1 MNLSG
6 QSADISTDRA
16 RWGNRL
22 FTLNRY
28 RCAGRQGNRPMI
40 SHAAFRH
47 ATLAA
52 VFGLGLVA
60 ASAPVQAT
68 GNFDGKWS
76 VVIVTE
82 KGDCDRA
89 YRYPIDI
96 RNANLINAGNAS
108 FDISGKVQ
116 GDGAVAVKISYGQKS
131 AQGSG
136 RLSGNSGEGRWAG
149 SGCAGSW
156 MAERRS

>member
-1 MNLSG
+1 P
-6 QSADISTDRA
+6 A
-16 RWGNRL
+16 R
-22 FTLNRY
+22 TI
-28 RCAGRQGNRPMI
+28 QGSSPMI
-40 SHAAFRH
+40 STTTLRQATVAAI
-47 ATLAA
+47 L
-52 VFGLGLVA
+52 GLGIVA

-96 RNANLINAGNAS
+96 KNATLLNAGNAS
-108 FDISGKVQ
+108 FDIAGRVQ

-131 AQGSG
+131 ASGSG
-136 RLSGNSGEGRWAG
+136 RLNGNSGEGHWAG

>member
-1 MNLSG
+1 
-6 QSADISTDRA
+6 QC
-16 RWGNRL
+16 
-22 FTLNRY
+22 Y
-28 RCAGRQGNRPMI
+28 RRPNVQGASPMI
-40 SHAAFRH
+40 STTTFRQ

-52 VFGLGLVA
+52 VLGLGVVA
-60 ASAPVQAT
+60 VSAPVQAT

-96 RNANLINAGNAS
+96 KTPTLINAGHAS
-108 FDISGKVQ
+108 VDISGRVA

-131 AQGSG
+131 ASGSG
-136 RLSGNSGEGRWAG
+136 RLNGSSGEGHWSG
-149 SGCAGSW
+149 GGCAGSW
-156 MAERRS
+156 MAERRG

>member
-1 MNLSG
+1 
-6 QSADISTDRA
+6 
-16 RWGNRL
+16 
-22 FTLNRY
+22 
-28 RCAGRQGNRPMI
+28 MI
-40 SHAAFRH
+40 SHTTFRQ

-52 VFGLGLVA
+52 VLGLGIVA

-96 RNANLINAGNAS
+96 KNMTLVNAGNAS
-108 FDISGKVQ
+108 FDISGRVQ
-116 GDGAVAVKISYGQKS
+116 GDGVVAVKISYGQKS
-131 AQGSG
+131 ASGS
-136 RLSGNSGEGRWAG
+136 AG
-149 SGCAGSW
+149 STAAAARAAGAAGCAGSW
-156 MAERRS
+156 MAERRG

>member
-1 MNLSG
+1 
-6 QSADISTDRA
+6 
-16 RWGNRL
+16 
-22 FTLNRY
+22 
-28 RCAGRQGNRPMI
+28 MI
-40 SHAAFRH
+40 SHTTFRQ

-52 VFGLGLVA
+52 VLGLGIVA

-96 RNANLINAGNAS
+96 RNMTLINAGNAS

-116 GDGAVAVKISYGQKS
+116 DNGAVAVRIAYGQKS
-131 AQGSG
+131 ALGSG
-136 RLSGNSGEGRWAG
+136 RLSGTTGEGSW
-149 SGCAGSW
+149 SGGGCGGTW
-156 MAERRS
+156 TAERRG

>member
-1 MNLSG
+1 M
-6 QSADISTDRA
+6 T
-16 RWGNRL
+16 
-22 FTLNRY
+22 
-28 RCAGRQGNRPMI
+28 I
-40 SHAAFRH
+40 SHATFRR

-52 VFGLGLVA
+52 LLGLGVVA
-60 ASAPVQAT
+60 VSAPVQAT
-68 GNFDGKWS
+68 GSFDGKWS

-89 YRYPIDI
+89 YRYPIEI
-96 RNANLINAGNAS
+96 KNTTLVNAGNTS

-131 AQGSG
+131 AAGSG

-149 SGCAGSW
+149 GSCAGTWS
-156 MAERRS
+156 AERRG